1 MRGLFSDQEKCI
13 SRGCDDKCQRV
24 RRVISCG
31 PRGVTESAALL
42 ADEVWP
48 PKPLTP
54 VLGIVHRTIAAQVL
68 EKLRRTHTC
77 LGFLLQVA
85 PRGPFCCAVSM
96 DLRTFVTTG
105 S

>member
-1 MRGLFSDQEKCI
+1 MRGLFSGWQKCI

-31 PRGVTESAALL
+31 SRRMPESAALL

-54 VLGIVHRTIAAQVL
+54 VLGIVHRTIAAQVV
-68 EKLRRTHTC
+68 EKVRLTPTR
-77 LGFLLQVA
+77 LGFLL
-85 PRGPFCCAVSM
+85 
-96 DLRTFVTTG
+96 
-105 S
+105 